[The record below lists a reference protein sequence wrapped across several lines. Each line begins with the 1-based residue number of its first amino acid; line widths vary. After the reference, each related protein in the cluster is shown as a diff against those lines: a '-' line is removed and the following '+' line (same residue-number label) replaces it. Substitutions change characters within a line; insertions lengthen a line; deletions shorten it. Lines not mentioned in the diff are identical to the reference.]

1 MANGLLPFLFVCTQG
16 HIIPIAVLAN
26 GKRGYYMRRV
36 FKLRSRLQ
44 GQKVKTDI
52 LSGEEGK
59 PLHIIGVLDQDI
71 EGFTTLGALLQIG
84 SEARGVTRRDT
95 LVILEGEEEIVAEL
109 YERHRLTGDPIDDMP
124 DKGGA
129 DIGLV
134 LNEAPTGKGV
144 KVAGSGADTGSS

>member
-1 MANGLLPFLFVCTQG
+1 MGCSPFFLCALRGTSYPLLYWLM
-16 HIIPIAVLAN
+16 

-109 YERHRLTGDPIDDMP
+109 YERHRLTSDPIDDMP

-144 KVAGSGADTGSS
+144 KVVGSGADTGSS